1 MSNPNENA
9 FSFELAQNNF
19 IQRVYQ
25 WMAIGLA
32 VTGMIAMMV
41 ASNPGLLRAL
51 YGGAFFL
58 LVLIELGV
66 VIWLSTQI
74 LKISSQ
80 AAITGFLVYSVLNG
94 FTMSYVFLVYTSAS
108 IASTFFITA
117 GTFAAVSI
125 YGWTTKADLTSMG
138 SFMFMA
144 LIGLIIAS
152 IVNVFFRN
160 PVFYWLVSYAGVAI
174 FIGLTAYDTQKL
186 KRIHSSSQGAPEQI
200 AIMGALMLYLDFIN
214 MFIYLLRI
222 FGRRK

>member
-25 WMAIGLA
+25 WMAVGLA
-32 VTGMIAMMV
+32 LTGLVALMV
-41 ASNPGLLRAL
+41 AGNPGLLRAL
-51 YGGAFFL
+51 SGGMFFII
-58 LVLIELGV
+58 VLAEFGL

-80 AAITGFLVYSVLNG
+80 TAITGFLVYSVLNG
-94 FTMSYVFLVYTSAS
+94 LTLSYIFLVYTSAS

-152 IVNVFFRN
+152 LVNIFFQN
-160 PVFYWLVSYAGVAI
+160 PVFYWLISYAGVAI

-186 KRIHSSSQGAPEQI
+186 KRIHQSSQGAPEQI

-214 MFIYLLRI
+214 MFIFLLRI
-222 FGRRK
+222 FGQKK